1 MNSRQNNISKASN
14 VSNGGQSAIF
24 KYLWPVHKHETGK
37 FLLMTFLMFCILFIQ
52 NIMRAQKDS
61 IVNTMIGTEIIAFL
75 KFAGVMPGAIIMAI
89 LYVKLITNF
98 KGEKVFY
105 IIISGFLLFYLAF
118 ASWILPNHEQ
128 LHISQETT
136 QNLISS
142 YPNFKWFILI
152 FSKWSFSIFYI
163 VAELWPNAAFSLL
176 FWQFANSITNVD
188 ESTRFYPLFSVLGQT
203 GLVFAGL
210 FLENIKAISFYF
222 IDLFGLPADLQLVS
236 IQLTVYLAVIFGVC
250 SLAIFWYLNHRI
262 LKGKHIELSAKKHKM
277 SLKESFAFVAHS
289 RYIRLIAIL
298 LLCYGMAI
306 NLVEGPWKAT
316 ATTQYP
322 NPAEYSAFVG
332 GYLKYTGA
340 LTILFALLCSN
351 LVRYIGWKAA
361 AIITPLMMLVTGLI
375 FFGISN
381 FYIIFEMI
389 GIGLSNPVMLAV
401 SIGALQNILSK
412 SSKYTLFDSTKEM
425 SYVPLDEELKTKGK
439 AAVDVIGIKL
449 GKSISA
455 FIQLLIF
462 SFIPSATYASISV
475 YLMFIFSII
484 CIIWLWAVIEL
495 SKEYKLAVAKKEKNI
510 I

>member
-1 MNSRQNNISKASN
+1 MNSKNNNISNSP
-14 VSNGGQSAIF
+14 SANKGEESLLYKHI
-24 KYLWPVHKHETGK
+24 WPIHKHEVTK
-37 FLLMTFLMFCILFIQ
+37 FLLMTALMFCILFIQ

-61 IVNTMIGTEIIAFL
+61 IVNTMIATEIISFL
-75 KFAGVMPGAIIMAI
+75 KFAGVMPGAILMAI

-118 ASWILPNHEQ
+118 ASWILPNHQE

-136 QNLISS
+136 KHLINS

-152 FSKWSFSIFYI
+152 FSKWSFSLFYI

-176 FWQFANSITNVD
+176 FWQFTNSITNVD

-210 FLENIKAISFYF
+210 FLENIKAISYYF
-222 IDLFGLPADLQLVS
+222 IDLFGLPDQLQIVS
-236 IQLTVYLAVIFGVC
+236 IQITVYLAVFFGVFC
-250 SLAIFWYLNHRI
+250 LGIFWYLNHKI
-262 LKGKHIELSAKKHKM
+262 LKGKHIELSAKMHKM

-316 ATTQYP
+316 ATTMYP
-322 NPAEYSAFVG
+322 STAEYSAFVG
-332 GYLKYTGA
+332 SYLKYTGA
-340 LTILFALLCSN
+340 LTIVFAILCSN
-351 LVRYIGWKAA
+351 LVRYIGWKVA

-381 FYIIFEMI
+381 FYIIFEML
-389 GIGLSNPVMLAV
+389 GIGLTNPVMLAISV
-401 SIGALQNILSK
+401 GAIQNILSK

-455 FIQLLIF
+455 FIQVLIF
-462 SFIPSATYASISV
+462 SFIPSATLASISV
-475 YLMFIFSII
+475 YLMVIFCII
-484 CIIWLWAVIEL
+484 CLVWLWAVVEL
-495 SKEYKLAVAKKEKNI
+495 SKEYKAAVARNQKK
-510 I
+510 